1 LDFSALGALAAL
13 AGAAA
18 ATGAGAAT
26 GAAVFVADFLLEVAL
41 MILALEVLVEDM
53 ERE

>member
-1 LDFSALGALAAL
+1 VG
-13 AGAAA
+13 
-18 ATGAGAAT
+18 AT
-26 GAAVFVADFLLEVAL
+26 GAAVFVADFLEAL